1 MDEQTVY
8 HIVEKSPDAFRAVA
22 PPELAAWLDVN
33 EARVVAVAQD
43 ARLTHNLRAAARQQQ
58 KNALAYDLRALGRL
72 DSVKVG
78 GFYIPRGTFGS
89 RLAELAKNRKKA
101 IRTAKAARDKYRPR
115 GVAALEEL
123 RAFVAAGEWPA
134 AHGSLAEWE
143 RRLEWVNAP
152 PLDPESIVERE
163 LAAFAEEELD
173 ARLRTGR

>member
-1 MDEQTVY
+1 MY
-8 HIVEKSPDAFRAVA
+8 GIIEKSPDAFRAVA

-33 EARVVAVAQD
+33 EARVVVVAQD
-43 ARLTHNLRAAARQQQ
+43 ARAAHNRRAVERGAQ
-58 KNALAYDLRALGRL
+58 KQALVYELRALDRL
-72 DSVKVG
+72 DSVKVD
-78 GFYIPRGTFGS
+78 GFYILRGTFGT
-89 RLAELAKNRKKA
+89 RLAELAKSRKKA

-123 RAFVAAGEWPA
+123 RSFVAAGEWPA

-143 RRLEWVNAP
+143 RRLEWVNEP

-173 ARLRTGR
+173 ARLRTGRG

>member
-1 MDEQTVY
+1 MTGQTVY
-8 HIVEKSPDAFRAVA
+8 AIIEKSPDAFRAVA
-22 PPELAAWLDVN
+22 APELAAWLDVN

-43 ARLTHNLRAAARQQQ
+43 ARHAHNLRAVERGAQ
-58 KNALAYDLRALGRL
+58 KQALVKELQTLGRL

-78 GFYIPRGTFGS
+78 GFYIPRGTFGT
-89 RLAELAKNRKKA
+89 RLAVLEKSRKKA

-143 RRLEWVNAP
+143 RRLEWVNEP